1 MILNVRICLSCPFV
15 ASLCITDRPVK
26 KKERCDNSSVL
37 FFSVSDEEEDSF
49 CWINCQERQR
59 HQQNLYIPFFTKKRG
74 RMTFLSLIFNPF
86 ITETNN
92 RIDAVYVLMFSAFV
106 SFILMNLFFASLFAI
121 PVSQKQWEIDAST
134 VISGTEKDSQ
144 ENSLLSLR
152 FRSLLFCKPD
162 NG

>member
-1 MILNVRICLSCPFV
+1 
-15 ASLCITDRPVK
+15 
-26 KKERCDNSSVL
+26 
-37 FFSVSDEEEDSF
+37 
-49 CWINCQERQR
+49 
-59 HQQNLYIPFFTKKRG
+59 
-74 RMTFLSLIFNPF
+74 
-86 ITETNN
+86 
-92 RIDAVYVLMFSAFV
+92 
-106 SFILMNLFFASLFAI
+106 MNLFFASLFAI